1 MNEIKEIVP
10 EALDGE
16 RLDRVVAFLADI
28 SRSRSSN
35 LILNGEVRVDGI
47 TVKRSSQKVVSGNE
61 IFLRIPRS
69 DIEFEVKPDPSVS
82 FDILHSEKNFIVVD
96 KPAGLVVHPGAG
108 NHSGT
113 LINGLL
119 AFDPSIKEVGSKL
132 RPGIVHRLDK
142 DTSGLLVVARTPM
155 MYDFLLEEMLE
166 RKIERR
172 YLALVWGSLEG
183 AEGVIDAPIAR
194 SLKDRTKMAINSKGK
209 PARTFYNVIQKFDY
223 PPLSLLDLKLE
234 SGRTHQIRVHLT
246 SIGNPVL
253 GDKSYGKNRPDYGLS
268 RHFLHANKLSFKDFE
283 SRKLLSFESSLPS
296 DLRDVIM
303 NIESKNF

>member
-166 RKIERR
+166 RKIEPK
-172 YLALVWGSLEG
+172 
-183 AEGVIDAPIAR
+183 I
-194 SLKDRTKMAINSKGK
+194 
-209 PARTFYNVIQKFDY
+209 
-223 PPLSLLDLKLE
+223 
-234 SGRTHQIRVHLT
+234 
-246 SIGNPVL
+246 
-253 GDKSYGKNRPDYGLS
+253 
-268 RHFLHANKLSFKDFE
+268 
-283 SRKLLSFESSLPS
+283 SSLGVGEPGGS
-296 DLRDVIM
+296 GG
-303 NIESKNF
+303 SY